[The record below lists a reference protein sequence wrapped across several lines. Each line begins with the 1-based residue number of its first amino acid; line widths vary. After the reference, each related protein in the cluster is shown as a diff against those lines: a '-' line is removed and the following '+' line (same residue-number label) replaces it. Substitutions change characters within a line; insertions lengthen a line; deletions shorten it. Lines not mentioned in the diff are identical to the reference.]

1 MEKRNNTHQTKR
13 CTDNRIEKNAN
24 YLTILSFKEVT
35 TLFSVSFATHNLNVS
50 KLNLMKKIINKI
62 AFLIPFFAFVACGTT
77 GVKNDAPSNNTPT
90 ANEPAQIQ
98 YTITNQYPH
107 DTSTYTEG
115 LEFNNGKLYESGG
128 QYGNSKLALVDLATG
143 KSVQKT
149 PLDKKYFGEGI
160 TILNNKI
167 YQLTWKEKTCF
178 VYDAKTFAKLKEF
191 SYDGEGWGMTNNG
204 KQLINSDGSNNLY
217 FRDPETFKVL
227 SIIGVSDN
235 NGPVGNVNELEYIN
249 GYILANIWQSDVI
262 IKIDPESG
270 KVIAKADF
278 SGTKEKYFPE
288 SLDKAEVLNGIA
300 YDSTTKRLFITGKYW
315 PKIFEVKGLTDK

>member
-1 MEKRNNTHQTKR
+1 MKKVIDKITFALPFLFLLSCGTRDVTDGSNGNNTT
-13 CTDNRIEKNAN
+13 N
-24 YLTILSFKEVT
+24 
-35 TLFSVSFATHNLNVS
+35 
-50 KLNLMKKIINKI
+50 
-62 AFLIPFFAFVACGTT
+62 G
-77 GVKNDAPSNNTPT
+77 
-90 ANEPAQIQ
+90 NEPAQLTF
-98 YTITNQYPH
+98 TITNQYPH

-115 LEFNNGKLYESGG
+115 LEFHDGKLYESGG
-128 QYGNSKLALVDLATG
+128 QYGSSKLASVDLATG
-143 KSVQKT
+143 KSLSKV

-178 VYDAKTFAKLKEF
+178 VYDAKTFEKLKEF

-204 KQLINSDGSNNLY
+204 KQIINSDGSNNLY

-227 SIIGVSDN
+227 SIVGVTDN

-270 KVIAKADF
+270 KVLAKADF

-288 SLDKAEVLNGIA
+288 AMDKAEVLNGIA

>member
-1 MEKRNNTHQTKR
+1 MEKRNNTRQTKR
-13 CTDNRIEKNAN
+13 SIDYRIEKNAN
-24 YLTILSFKEVT
+24 YLTILSFKEVL
-35 TLFSVSFATHNLNVS
+35 TLFSFSFATHNLIVIKFIS
-50 KLNLMKKIINKI
+50 MKQMLNKI
-62 AFLIPFFAFVACGTT
+62 AFVIPLVVFIACGTT
-77 GVKNDAPSNNTPT
+77 GVKTDTPNNSTT
-90 ANEPAQIQ
+90 TTNEPAQMQ
-98 YTITNQYPH
+98 FTITNQYPH

-128 QYGNSKLALVDLATG
+128 QYGTSKLALVDLVTG
-143 KSVQKT
+143 KSVQKI
-149 PLDKKYFGEGI
+149 PIDKKYFGEGI
-160 TILNNKI
+160 TIFNNKI

-217 FRDPETFKVL
+217 FRDPETFKVM

-249 GYILANIWQSDVI
+249 GYILANVWQSDVI